1 MYASVGVWVY
11 LSQTL
16 GSSREHSSCD
26 NISRSHIKEVAL
38 HGASTMR
45 SAKDHMDDVIRRLNE
60 QCSLDV
66 TDRAS
71 ACLRVIGCPSMILDI
86 DSGRK

>member
-1 MYASVGVWVY
+1 
-11 LSQTL
+11 
-16 GSSREHSSCD
+16 
-26 NISRSHIKEVAL
+26 
-38 HGASTMR
+38 MR

-60 QCSLDV
+60 QGSLDV

-71 ACLRVIGCPSMILDI
+71 ACLKVIGCPSMILDI